1 MKVTVLLPTYQSEKY
16 LQETVESVLHQTFSD
31 FELLVIDDASTDNT
45 LKILHTFQDF
55 RIRIMQGPCK
65 GLAEALNKGMQY
77 ANGEYI
83 ARIDADD
90 MMTPQRLEKQVIYM
104 DAHPSVAVCGGWQQY
119 FGLSTFLHAPPESYQ
134 QCRAN
139 LLFRCDLCHST
150 LMLRKDVFLQN
161 HLFYNSDYAAEDFE
175 LWTRVLDFGEITN
188 LSQILGYYREDG
200 ESITSQKK
208 EVLNRQQSKI
218 IAATLRRNLQIE
230 LSQQQQAY
238 FAEGENF
245 FFKKKGK
252 ISQKGR
258 KEAWMDLQELLIRI
272 YYANQKIQYYDEG
285 ALLKALDAE
294 WGALR
299 YHIPFILPVRK
310 ITLQTLFRKRSY
322 FEVIYIKIKNFC
334 KNYRGIRRKY
344 IRLCKALKR

>member
-1 MKVTVLLPTYQSEKY
+1 MTKVTVLLPTYQSGKY
-16 LQETVESVLHQTFSD
+16 LKETIQSVLCQTFSD

-45 LKILHTFQDF
+45 LEILHSFQDS
-55 RIRIMQGPCK
+55 RIRVMQGPCK

-77 ANGEYI
+77 AKGEYI

-90 MMTPQRLEKQVIYM
+90 MMTPQRLEKQIVYM
-104 DAHPSVAVCGGWQQY
+104 DTHLSVAVCGGWQQY
-119 FGLSTFLHAPPESYQ
+119 FGLSTFLHAPPESPQ

-161 HLFYNSDYAAEDFE
+161 NLFYNSDYAAEDFE
-175 LWTRVLDFGEITN
+175 LWTRVLDFGEIAN
-188 LSQILGYYREDG
+188 LSEILGYYREDG

-208 EVLNRQQSKI
+208 EVLNSQQSKI
-218 IAATLRRNLQIE
+218 IAATLSRNLQME
-230 LSQQQQAY
+230 LSRQQQAY
-238 FAEGENF
+238 FEEDNS

-252 ISQKGR
+252 ISPKER
-258 KEAWMDLQELLIRI
+258 KEAWMDLQELLTRI
-272 YYANQKIQYYDEG
+272 YCTNQKIQYYDEEC
-285 ALLKALDAE
+285 LLRALDAE
-294 WGALR
+294 WGVLR
-299 YHIPFILPVRK
+299 YHIPFILPVRR

-334 KNYRGIRRKY
+334 KNYRGIRRKCK
-344 IRLCKALKR
+344 RLCKTLR